1 MSTRRTHHFALF
13 LAAATAAAALAAAC
27 GGDKKPADG
36 PPPPTASSSTASS
49 PPPLPAGGP
58 DAGTT
63 AAAAPDAG
71 ALAALSTILTTDPNV
86 LNPLLQAAQNAAA
99 ALMQNPGAVPGD
111 PIEAGIKASA
121 AAHAKGMQ
129 PDGQIAKADL
139 KEGDHASMMV
149 TLQAGKCY
157 AIVGFAG
164 KGSVH
169 DLDLRLLA
177 PPFYNMLSGEDTTD
191 DHTPVIGKDP
201 TPMCPLLTSPM
212 PYKVDIHAQ
221 KGAGKV
227 GVLLYSKPAK

>member
-1 MSTRRTHHFALF
+1 MPTCRSHLIALF
-13 LAAATAAAALAAAC
+13 LVSTATSALAAGC

-36 PPPPTASSSTASS
+36 PPVPTASS
-49 PPPLPAGGP
+49 PLPPLPPPAEDAGPTTAATP
-58 DAGTT
+58 DAG
-63 AAAAPDAG
+63 PPSP
-71 ALAALSTILTTDPNV
+71 LSTILTTDPNV
-86 LNPLLQAAQNAAA
+86 LNPLLQAAQTAAA

-121 AAHAKGMQ
+121 AAHAKGMKGE
-129 PDGQIAKADL
+129 GQIAKADL

-157 AIVGFAG
+157 AIVGFAA
-164 KGSVH
+164 KASVQ

-177 PPFYNMLSGEDTTD
+177 PPFFNMLSGEDTTD
-191 DHTPVIGKDP
+191 DHMPVIGKDP
-201 TPMCPLLTSPM
+201 TPMCPLISSPL

-227 GVLLYSKPAK
+227 GVQLFSKPAK

>member
-1 MSTRRTHHFALF
+1 MSTRRSYPFAMF
-13 LAAATAAAALAAAC
+13 LVTATAAAALAAAC

-36 PPPPTASSSTASS
+36 PPLPTASSSVPA
-49 PPPLPAGGP
+49 PPPPAV

-71 ALAALSTILTTDPNV
+71 PPSPLSTILTTDPNV
-86 LNPLLQAAQNAAA
+86 LNPLLAAAQNAAA
-99 ALMQNPGAVPGD
+99 ALLQNPGAVPGD

-121 AAHAKGMQ
+121 AAHAKGMT

-157 AIVGFAG
+157 AIVGFAA

-191 DHTPVIGKDP
+191 DHSPIIGKDP
-201 TPMCPLLTSPM
+201 TPMCPLISSPL

-221 KGAGKV
+221 KGSGKV
-227 GVLLYSKPAK
+227 GVLLYSKNAK

>member
-1 MSTRRTHHFALF
+1 MSTRRSTSFALYF
-13 LAAATAAAALAAAC
+13 VAAATTTALALAAC
-27 GGDKKPADG
+27 GGDKKPAET
-36 PPPPTASSSTASS
+36 PVVPTASSSAPVPT
-49 PPPLPAGGP
+49 PPPPP
-58 DAGTT
+58 DAGAA

-71 ALAALSTILTTDPNV
+71 PPSPLSTILTTDPNV
-86 LNPLLQAAQNAAA
+86 LNPLLQAAQNAAT

-111 PIEAGIKASA
+111 PIEAGLKASA
-121 AAHAKGMQ
+121 AAHAKGMK

-139 KEGDHASMMV
+139 KEGDHASMLV

-157 AIVGFAG
+157 AIVGFAA
-164 KGSVH
+164 KNSVH

-191 DHTPVIGKDP
+191 DHQPVIGKDP
-201 TPMCPLLTSPM
+201 TPMCPLISSPL

-227 GVLLYSKPAK
+227 GVLLYSKPAQ

>member
-1 MSTRRTHHFALF
+1 MSTRRSYPFAMF
-13 LAAATAAAALAAAC
+13 LVTATAAAALAAAC

-36 PPPPTASSSTASS
+36 PPLPTASSSVPA
-49 PPPLPAGGP
+49 PPPPAV

-71 ALAALSTILTTDPNV
+71 PPSPLSTILTTDPNV
-86 LNPLLQAAQNAAA
+86 LNPLLAAAQNAAA
-99 ALMQNPGAVPGD
+99 ALLQNPGAVPGD

-121 AAHAKGMQ
+121 AAHAKGMT

-157 AIVGFAG
+157 AIVGFAA
-164 KGSVH
+164 KGSVQ

-191 DHTPVIGKDP
+191 DHSPIIGKDP
-201 TPMCPLLTSPM
+201 TPMCPLISSPL

-221 KGAGKV
+221 KGSGKV
-227 GVLLYSKPAK
+227 GVLLYSKNAK